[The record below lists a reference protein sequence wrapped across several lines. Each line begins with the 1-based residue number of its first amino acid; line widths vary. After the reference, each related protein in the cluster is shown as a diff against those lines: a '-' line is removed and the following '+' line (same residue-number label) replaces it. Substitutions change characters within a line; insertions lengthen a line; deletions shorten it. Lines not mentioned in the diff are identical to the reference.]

1 MAKAKGNSASSPKKS
16 PKQEAFEREAR
27 EKLENADM
35 VAFDRMMKRLVRPTI
50 GHAGKDDSSASGKN
64 RN

>member
-16 PKQEAFEREAR
+16 PKQEAFERDAR

-35 VAFDRMMKRLVRPTI
+35 GAFDRMMEEIIQPPQKKK
-50 GHAGKDDSSASGKN
+50 AG
-64 RN
+64 R

>member
-16 PKQEAFEREAR
+16 PKQEAFERDAR

-35 VAFDRMMKRLVRPTI
+35 GAFDRMMKGIIQLPKNKR
-50 GHAGKDDSSASGKN
+50 AG
-64 RN
+64 R

>member
-16 PKQEAFEREAR
+16 PKQETFERDAR

-35 VAFDRMMKRLVRPTI
+35 RAFDKLMKRLVNVPMK
-50 GHAGKDDSSASGKN
+50 GEKS
-64 RN
+64 

>member
-16 PKQEAFEREAR
+16 PKQEAFERDAS

-35 VAFDRMMKRLVRPTI
+35 GKFDQMMKKLI
-50 GHAGKDDSSASGKN
+50 
-64 RN
+64 RNPLRKANTDP